1 MQRVILTAI
10 DDNPRY
16 QDYLRTFVASLEE
29 NSPDEHVLVWAVNCT
44 ESFRAEIMN
53 LSPRVFVEL
62 PQRENFTR
70 ADAAHIR
77 AEMIT
82 LSLQEG
88 LKQVAWID
96 ADTLIRSDLY
106 KLWEDVEPGVLKVT
120 YRPQQ
125 DVEYRKFQSG
135 VYVVGNSPGIRRL
148 IAYLKRKVA
157 KHREW
162 YADQHY
168 LYRGY
173 KKYAKEFGIKLV
185 SLERK
190 WNDNH
195 FGPESVI
202 WHCAMKQKES
212 SDVWN
217 GEEARYRAVAQKA
230 AQAGAGGDAGADTQR
245 AD

>member
-1 MQRVILTAI
+1 MQRIILTAI

-16 QDYLRTFVASLEE
+16 QDYLRTFLASLEA
-29 NSPDEHVLVWAVNCT
+29 NSPGVCVLVWAVNCSK
-44 ESFRAEIMN
+44 EFCEKLMYRRPGYVVLA
-53 LSPRVFVEL
+53 PK
-62 PQRENFTR
+62 RENFNR

-77 AEMIT
+77 GEMIAEA
-82 LSLQEG
+82 LQDG
-88 LKQVAWID
+88 IKQVAWID
-96 ADTLIRSDLY
+96 ADTLIRGGLAP
-106 KLWEDVEPGVLKVT
+106 LFEDVEPGVLKVT
-120 YRPQQ
+120 HRPQQ